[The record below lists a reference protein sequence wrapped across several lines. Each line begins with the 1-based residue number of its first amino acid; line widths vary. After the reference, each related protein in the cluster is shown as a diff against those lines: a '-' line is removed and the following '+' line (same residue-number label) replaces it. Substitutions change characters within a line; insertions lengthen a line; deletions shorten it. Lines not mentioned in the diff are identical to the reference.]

1 MNALVV
7 AAVFIANV
15 TVTSYRSVPA
25 QTKPKNCEWT
35 SIGEHTN
42 VHGIAVS
49 QDLLSRW
56 GGPLNYGDLIYVE
69 GVGFKFV
76 NDVMNAR
83 WKRRADVW
91 VTDYNAEKK
100 FGVRCGRIWLIKKA
114 EQ

>member
-1 MNALVV
+1 MPR
-7 AAVFIANV
+7 FAN
-15 TVTSYRSVPA
+15 SGLNKRA
-25 QTKPKNCEWT
+25 GRARHERA
-35 SIGEHTN
+35 G
-42 VHGIAVS
+42 
-49 QDLLSRW
+49 QDLLARW